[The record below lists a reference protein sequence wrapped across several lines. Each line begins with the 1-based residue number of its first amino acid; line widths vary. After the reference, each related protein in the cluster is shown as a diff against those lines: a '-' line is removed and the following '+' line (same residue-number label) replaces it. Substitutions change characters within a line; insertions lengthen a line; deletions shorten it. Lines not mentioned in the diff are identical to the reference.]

1 MKQYYDYLTDFIF
14 MEDTPQEADVI
25 FIPGSGYGE
34 LAIHAAELYHQGFA
48 KKIVASGKY
57 SILGD
62 SFAGPVSH
70 REYVGKNYMS
80 ESDFLTAILLE
91 KGVPHEAI
99 LQEKQ
104 ATYTYENAIYTA
116 KLLAGQQIKRA
127 LLVCQTFHARR
138 SFLYYKILFPD
149 TELLVC
155 PVNTRGIT
163 RENWYLDAE
172 KIDTVLGEVE
182 RCGGQFHEIMK
193 EHAARMINE
202 R

>member
-1 MKQYYDYLTDFIF
+1 MKQFYDYLTDFIF
-14 MEDTPQEADVI
+14 VEDEPQTADVI

-34 LAIHAAELYHQGFA
+34 LAVHAAGLYHRGFS

-62 SFAGPVSH
+62 SFAGPLSPQ
-70 REYVGKNYMS
+70 EYVGRAYET
-80 ESDFLTAILLE
+80 ESDFLTAVLLE
-91 KGVPHEAI
+91 KGVPREAV

-116 KLLAGQQIKRA
+116 KLLAGQPVRRA
-127 LLVCQTFHARR
+127 LLVCQAFHARR
-138 SFLYYKILFPD
+138 SLLYYKILFPD
-149 TELLVC
+149 TEILVC
-155 PVNTRGIT
+155 PVQTRGIT

-172 KIDTVLGEVE
+172 KIDIVLGEVE

-193 EHAARMINE
+193 ERTAR
-202 R
+202 